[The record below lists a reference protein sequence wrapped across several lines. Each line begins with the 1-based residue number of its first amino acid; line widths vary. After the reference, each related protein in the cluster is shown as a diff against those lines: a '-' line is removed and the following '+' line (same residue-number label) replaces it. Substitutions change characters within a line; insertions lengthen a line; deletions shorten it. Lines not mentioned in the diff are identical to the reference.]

1 MYPSDGRGGL
11 MCWAAQNTSKME
23 TKTLAG
29 LPILVI
35 AAVLLLWTTL
45 TMKTV
50 GPMTLGV
57 GAIASVGLAIGA
69 LLIGTAEDGRS
80 V

>member
-1 MYPSDGRGGL
+1 
-11 MCWAAQNTSKME
+11 ME

-29 LPILVI
+29 LPILV
-35 AAVLLLWTTL
+35 AAVALLLWTTL

-50 GPMTLGV
+50 GPMTLGA
-57 GAIASVGLAIGA
+57 GAIASVGLAAGA
-69 LLIGTAEDGRS
+69 LLVGTAGDGRS

>member
-1 MYPSDGRGGL
+1 
-11 MCWAAQNTSKME
+11 MCRAGQDATKME

-29 LPILVI
+29 LPLLVI
-35 AAVLLLWTTL
+35 AAALLLWTTL

-50 GPMTLGV
+50 SPMTLGA
-57 GAIASVGLAIGA
+57 GAVAAVGLAVGS
-69 LLIGTAEDGRS
+69 LLVGTAGDGRS

>member
-1 MYPSDGRGGL
+1 MPGDQKSV
-11 MCWAAQNTSKME
+11 TME

-35 AAVLLLWTTL
+35 AAALLLWTTL

-50 GPMTLGV
+50 SPMTLGV
-57 GAIASVGLAIGA
+57 SVVAAVGLAVGS
-69 LLIGTAEDGRS
+69 LLVGTSVEGRS

>member
-1 MYPSDGRGGL
+1 
-11 MCWAAQNTSKME
+11 ME

-29 LPILVI
+29 LPLLVI
-35 AAVLLLWTTL
+35 AAALLLWTTL

-50 GPMTLGV
+50 SPMTLGA
-57 GAIASVGLAIGA
+57 GAVAAVGLAVGS
-69 LLIGTAEDGRS
+69 LLVGTAGDGRS

>member
-1 MYPSDGRGGL
+1 
-11 MCWAAQNTSKME
+11 ME

-29 LPILVI
+29 LPLLVV
-35 AAVLLLWTTL
+35 AAALLLWTTL
-45 TMKTV
+45 TMTTV

-57 GAIASVGLAIGA
+57 GAVAAVGLAAGS
-69 LLIGTAEDGRS
+69 LLVGTAGDGRS

>member
-1 MYPSDGRGGL
+1 
-11 MCWAAQNTSKME
+11 ME

-35 AAVLLLWTTL
+35 AAALLLWTTL

-50 GPMTLGV
+50 SPMTLGV
-57 GAIASVGLAIGA
+57 SVVAAVGLAVGS
-69 LLIGTAEDGRS
+69 LLVGTSVEGRS